1 MLTQFTPEL
10 SWLVLTCIM
19 TGLFWVPYILPR
31 IVENGFWTALW
42 DPQGLTH
49 TSAPWAKR
57 MMRAHQNA
65 VENLTIFAPLVLA
78 VQLTGSSNSMTA
90 TACLI
95 YFVARAAHVVVY
107 TLAIPVLRTFA
118 FLAGFGAQA
127 VLALTLLGA
136 IS

>member
-1 MLTQFTPEL
+1 MQTQFTPEL
-10 SWLVLTCIM
+10 SWLVLTCTM
-19 TGLFWVPYILPR
+19 TGLFWIPYILRR
-31 IVENGFWTALW
+31 IVENGFLTALW

-49 TSAPWAKR
+49 TKAPWAQR

-65 VENLTIFAPLVLA
+65 VENLVIFAPLVLA

-90 TACLI
+90 TACLV
-95 YFVARAAHVVVY
+95 YFVARAAHALVY

-118 FLAGFGAQA
+118 FLTGFGAQA
-127 VLALTLLGA
+127 VLALTLLGV

>member
-1 MLTQFTPEL
+1 MPTQVSPEL

-19 TGLFWVPYILPR
+19 TGLFWIPYILPR

-42 DPQGLTH
+42 DPQGRMP
-49 TSAPWAKR
+49 TSAPWAQR
-57 MMRAHQNA
+57 MLRAHQNA
-65 VENLTIFAPLVLA
+65 VENLAIFAPLVLT

-90 TACLI
+90 AACLI
-95 YFVARAAHVVVY
+95 YFVARATHIVVY